1 VIGGAE
7 CNINEH
13 RSLVLL

>member
-7 CNINEH
+7 ENINEH
-13 RSLVLL
+13 RSL